1 VPTNLLRLNI
11 DCSKKSF
18 YTSRVDE
25 PTKNWY
31 SSITIKG
38 PDYLILDNNKRIH
51 ISQIFPK
58 VELGDWESWV
68 QELCDKLASC
78 SGDQTI
84 EKKVTD
90 HEPFCFVLANGA
102 GEEEGIRIIYD
113 DGTIE
118 FTDKLGNII
127 NDLTIYDMSKST
139 AFVPKKDNEIVLD
152 RKVTNCVTGEVIEIC
167 LIKNTTD
174 GTQTAY
180 NEDGSIFDLTTLAPG
195 VLEMGVEGGHVPLGN
210 AQANDVVAAT
220 ALAAAGIVVPPFAEF
235 LYIEPSNGPLIYT
248 LDGTAPD
255 GTSDPVKGI
264 RVPDGGRICIQGKKA
279 IANLQVASLD
289 GTTPVDVNVEFSNIY
304 MES

>member
-1 VPTNLLRLNI
+1 MVRFDV
-11 DCSKKSF
+11 DCEKKS
-18 YTSRVDE
+18 YVLSKIDKPEKT
-25 PTKNWY
+25 WY
-31 SSITIKG
+31 SAITSKG
-38 PDYLILDNNKRIH
+38 SDYVILDYSRRVH
-51 ISQIFPK
+51 ISEVFPK
-58 VELGDWESWV
+58 VEDWEQAVSELCTKLAICNGAQV
-68 QELCDKLASC
+68 QE
-78 SGDQTI
+78 
-84 EKKVTD
+84 KKPTD
-90 HEPFCFVLANGA
+90 HDPFCLVLADGT
-102 GEEEGIRIIYD
+102 GEVEGTRVIYD

-152 RKVTNCVTGEVIEIC
+152 RKVTNCVTGEIIEIC

-180 NEDGSIFDLTTLAPG
+180 NEDGTEFDLATLAPG

-264 RVPDGGRICIQGKKA
+264 RVPDGGRICIQGAKA
-279 IANLQVASLD
+279 IANLQIASLD
-289 GTTPVDVNVEFSNIY
+289 GATPVDVNVEFSNIY
-304 MES
+304 MEA